1 MQKKKATKN
10 TQTTIEGSFF
20 EQKKVKG
27 SRRRMN
33 VMGGSFVLFV
43 SLRAPS
49 LCSSAPLS
57 LYNMAMEYTKV
68 TYTRRPDD
76 GITDN
81 YRVESPWR
89 GE

>member
-1 MQKKKATKN
+1 
-10 TQTTIEGSFF
+10 
-20 EQKKVKG
+20 
-27 SRRRMN
+27 MN